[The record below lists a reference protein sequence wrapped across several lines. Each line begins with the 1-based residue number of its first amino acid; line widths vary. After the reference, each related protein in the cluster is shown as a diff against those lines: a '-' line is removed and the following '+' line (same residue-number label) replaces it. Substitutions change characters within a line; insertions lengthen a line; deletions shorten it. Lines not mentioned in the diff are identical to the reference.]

1 MSKIFDVIGID
12 LGTTNSVVSVM
23 KDDDIVHT
31 IFDGSSLLPS
41 VVHILE
47 NGELIVGQK
56 AKNIL
61 AIEPNSTV
69 ASIKRKM
76 GGEESIALG
85 GKKYSPQEISSFILK
100 RIKEETSKEFGIE
113 VKECVVTVPAYF
125 NEKQREATVEA
136 TKLAGLEVLRIIN
149 EPTAAALT
157 FGVDKD
163 EDAIYVIYDLGGG
176 TFDVSVIENSEG
188 MVEVISTTG
197 DNSLGGDDFDK
208 KLADFIWKKSKNSVE
223 KSKKLDIKLL
233 QLAEKVKKEL
243 SFKDRVEIKE
253 RFFGRVGN
261 SAVHL
266 ELEITRDEF
275 EELIKD
281 DIKRTVNL
289 LKKAI
294 EDAEY
299 EIDEVDTIILTGGS
313 SRIPLI
319 TNMIN
324 KECSK
329 MPALIDDPDRAV
341 SKGAL
346 LQALMLKGK
355 NVDSILIDITPYSL
369 GTAVL
374 DDNFQL
380 RMQKMIEKNSPIPI
394 KKSDTFYA
402 TAPYQ
407 ESFEIR
413 VYQGDNEDVLE
424 NNHQIGD
431 VLLKVKDPAE
441 WGDIEVTFFL
451 NQNGIL
457 KIEGVYK
464 ETGEK
469 VEGEFNTKITKVV
482 SKKESN
488 TLADYQKRNFA
499 ILTKIEKVLAN
510 DKILDEDKEDLKE
523 LKKLYLAEESEDRIK
538 EIEEEIIDTIF
549 YIEEQ
554 E

>member
-1 MSKIFDVIGID
+1 MSKVFDVIGID

-23 KDDDIVHT
+23 KGDEIVHT

-47 NGELIVGQK
+47 NSELIVGQK

-76 GGEESIALG
+76 GSEESVTLRD
-85 GKKYSPQEISSFILK
+85 KVYSPQEISSFILK
-100 RIKEETSKEFGIE
+100 RIKEDTSKEFGIE
-113 VKECVVTVPAYF
+113 AKECVITVPAYF
-125 NEKQREATVEA
+125 NEKQRESTVEA
-136 TKLAGLEVLRIIN
+136 AKLAGLEVLRIIN

-163 EDAIYVIYDLGGG
+163 EDAVYVIYDLGGG

-188 MVEVISTTG
+188 MIEVISTAG
-197 DNSLGGDDFDK
+197 DNNLGGDDFDE

-243 SFKDRVEIKE
+243 SFKDKVEIKE
-253 RFFGRVGN
+253 RFFARVGN

-281 DIKRTVNL
+281 DIKRTVDL
-289 LKKAI
+289 LKKAV

-324 KECSK
+324 KECDK

-346 LQALMLKGK
+346 LQALMLKGE

-380 RMQKMIEKNSPIPI
+380 KMKKMVEKNSPIPI
-394 KKSDTFYA
+394 KKSDTFHA
-402 TAPYQ
+402 TIPYQ
-407 ESFEIR
+407 ETFEIR
-413 VYQGDNEDVLE
+413 VYQGDDEEVLE
-424 NNHQIGD
+424 NNHLIGD
-431 VLLKVKDPAE
+431 VLLRVKDPVE

-464 ETGEK
+464 ETKEK

-482 SKKESN
+482 SKKDSN

-499 ILTKIEKVLAN
+499 ILTKIEKILSD

-523 LKKLYLAEESEDRIK
+523 LKKQYLAQEDEEKIK

-554 E
+554 